1 MCGGFARRFWYYS
14 LALLGLGGVFELGAR
29 FIDRAKIYVKAGDGG
44 NGCVAFRR
52 EKFVPFGGPAGGDG
66 GNGGNVIFV
75 VDPNINT
82 LLDFRHRP
90 HLVAQNGR
98 PGEGSNRSGKKG
110 KDLVIMVPPGTV
122 LFDAETGEMIA
133 DLTDVGQEV
142 VVAKGGKG
150 GKGNARFAT
159 SVNQAPRKFEE
170 GKPGEE
176 RWIQLELKSIADV
189 GLVGLPNAG
198 KSTLLRAISK
208 ATPEVGPYPFTTLT
222 PHLGVVDGDG
232 CRFVVADIPGLIEGA
247 SEGKGLGHEFL
258 RHIERTQVL
267 LYVIDGCNGFKAAI
281 DDFVTVQREVMQYS
295 EDMKRKE
302 SLVAINKI
310 DLVGSTKELKELKEN
325 FEQFLQKPVFLISAE
340 QKTGINPLISEL
352 CHILEAEKKDFG

>member
-1 MCGGFARRFWYYS
+1 M
-14 LALLGLGGVFELGAR
+14 ELSAR

-44 NGCVAFRR
+44 KGCVAFRR

-66 GNGGNVIFV
+66 GNGGNVVFR

-90 HLVAQNGR
+90 HLIAQNGR

-110 KDLVIMVPPGTV
+110 RDLVISVPPGTV

-133 DLTDVGQEV
+133 DLTEIGQEV
-142 VVAKGGKG
+142 VVARGGKG

-189 GLVGLPNAG
+189 GLVGFPNAG

-208 ATPEVGPYPFTTLT
+208 ATPEVAPYPFTTLT
-222 PHLGVVDGDG
+222 PHLGVVDQDA

-267 LYVIDGCNGFKAAI
+267 LYVVDGANGYQSAI
-281 DDFVTVQREVMQYS
+281 DDFTTVQREVLQYS
-295 EDMKRKE
+295 EGMKRKE
-302 SLVAINKI
+302 SVVAINKT
-310 DLVGSTKELKELKEN
+310 DLVASVEELMQIKKHLEEIS
-325 FEQFLQKPVFLISAE
+325 QKPVFLISAQ
-340 QKTGINPLISEL
+340 QKTGIKPLISEL
-352 CHILEAEKKDFG
+352 CHILAAGKKDFQ